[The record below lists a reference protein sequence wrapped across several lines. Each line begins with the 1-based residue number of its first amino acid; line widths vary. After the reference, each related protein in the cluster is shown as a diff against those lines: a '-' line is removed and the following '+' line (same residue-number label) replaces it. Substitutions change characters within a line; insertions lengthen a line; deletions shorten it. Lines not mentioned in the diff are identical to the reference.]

1 MAKNWA
7 ITIGINKYE
16 FMQPLNYAMRDAELI
31 RDFLCNEAGFEKVF
45 YFSDES
51 PEVNGKSTLPYRA
64 NLLRVLRQIF
74 ENPFMSAGDNFWFF
88 FSGHGMRYNGRD
100 YLMPYDGDPG
110 DVENTA
116 ICINHINERLR
127 RCGAD
132 NIVLI
137 LDACRNL
144 GTRTGEGIGNQT
156 AEESRQTGVVSIF
169 SCSPNEYSFEIEE
182 LKQGAFTFA
191 LLEGLGVKGQR
202 ATVERLNDY
211 LNYRVPEL
219 NRLHRKPRQ
228 TPYTIAEPVTKSHLI
243 LVPKYATLSDVA
255 TLKNDASHAELEEDL
270 ELAEQ
275 LWIRVIAA
283 SYGQDIQALKALQ
296 RIERKRL
303 LKQQSESKPIQLI
316 AVAETKPIQLLS
328 AVGIDYTNL
337 QNLLAAGEWQ
347 EADEETGRI
356 MLKVAKREE
365 EGWLTYENIETFPCE
380 DLRTIDQLW
389 VKYSKGRFG
398 FSVQKKIWLEVG
410 GKPDSD
416 YEVWEN
422 FGDRVGWYVKEKD
435 DWKMYEDLSFSL
447 YAPIGHLPVIW
458 LEIVKGRIVK
468 GVVVFFSRVETYK
481 L

>member
-1 MAKNWA
+1 MAKNRA
-7 ITIGINKYE
+7 ITIGINKYQ
-16 FMQPLNYAMRDAELI
+16 FMQPLNYAMRDAELM

-88 FSGHGMRYNGRD
+88 FSGHGMRHNGRD
-100 YLMPYDGDPG
+100 YLMPSDGDPG

-116 ICINHINERLR
+116 ICINHVNERLR

-219 NRLHRKPRQ
+219 NRLHGKPRQ

-243 LVPKYATLSDVA
+243 LLPKYATLSDVA

-303 LKQQSESKPIQLI
+303 LKQQF
-316 AVAETKPIQLLS
+316 ETKPIQLIS
-328 AVGIDYTNL
+328 AVGINYTIL
-337 QNLLAAGEWQ
+337 QNLLAAGKWQ
-347 EADEETGRI
+347 EANGETYI
-356 MLKVAKREE
+356 VMIKAANREK
-365 EGWLTYENIETFPCE
+365 EGWLNEEDIRKFPCV
-380 DLRTIDQLW
+380 DLQTIDQLW
-389 VKYSKGRFG
+389 VKYSNGHFG
-398 FSVQKKIWLEVG
+398 FSVQKRIW
-410 GKPDSD
+410 K
-416 YEVWEN
+416 N
-422 FGDRVGWYVKEKD
+422 FGGQPEYLDDEALLNFCVFVGWYIKEN
-435 DWKMYEDLSFSL
+435 DWWKSYGELIFAIS
-447 YAPIGHLPVIW
+447 APEGHLPSV
-458 LEIVKGRIVK
+458 GRGLRIGDPVGK
-468 GVVVFFSRVETYK
+468 FAVPLLSRAEACK

>member
-7 ITIGINKYE
+7 ITIGINKYQ

-31 RDFLCNEAGFEKVF
+31 QDFLCNEAGFEKVF

-74 ENPFMSAGDNFWFF
+74 EIPFMSAGDNFWFF
-88 FSGHGMRYNGRD
+88 FSGHGMRHNGRD
-100 YLMPYDGDPG
+100 YLMPSDGDPG

-219 NRLHRKPRQ
+219 NRLHGKPRQ
-228 TPYTIAEPVTKSHLI
+228 TPYTIAEPITKSHLI

-303 LKQQSESKPIQLI
+303 LKQQSE
-316 AVAETKPIQLLS
+316 TKPIQLLS
-328 AVGIDYTNL
+328 AAEIDYTNL

-347 EADEETGRI
+347 EADEETARI

-389 VKYSKGRFG
+389 VKYSNGRFG
-398 FSVQKKIWLEVG
+398 FSVQKKIWLEIG
-410 GKPDSD
+410 GKPNSD
-416 YEVWEN
+416 LKVWEK
-422 FGDRVGWYVKEKD
+422 FGERVGWYVKEKD

-447 YAPIGHLPVIW
+447 YYAPIGHLPVLSESVFLFCNILII
-458 LEIVKGRIVK
+458 LESG
-468 GVVVFFSRVETYK
+468 GGGFLFSRVETCK